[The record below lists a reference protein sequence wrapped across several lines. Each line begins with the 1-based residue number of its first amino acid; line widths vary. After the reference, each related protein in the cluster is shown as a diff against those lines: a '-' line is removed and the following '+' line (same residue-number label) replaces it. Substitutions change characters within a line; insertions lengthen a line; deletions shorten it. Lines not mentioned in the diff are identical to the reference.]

1 MPDETRGSGVRLDS
15 WKAIAAY
22 LKRDVATVRRWE
34 KDLGLPVHRVAGGG
48 RSVFAHTTE
57 IDAWLH
63 TDPKTSQPVP
73 DPTPARQSRR
83 SLAIAA
89 GAVLALAA
97 ASIAVLHN
105 GSPVETDIV
114 RLDVSSERVIGLDGE
129 GDERW
134 RHDFP
139 RDPVHLQQNIGLP
152 WLVIRGP
159 HPAVYVTVAH
169 TIRRADQQGGSGS
182 LIEFTIDGTPER
194 SFSFDDEVTFQGK
207 KYGPPWAVTTLAVD
221 DSTGS
226 RRVAV
231 AAHHYTWDPSPV
243 TVLDEHWRRLGTF
256 VHAGWI
262 EALHWMAPDRLLI
275 GGYSESGG
283 GGMVALLDP
292 ARLDGQGP
300 EEAGSRYHCE
310 TCGAARP
317 LLMVVM
323 PRTEV
328 NRASG
333 WRFNRA
339 LVEKLPDRVLAR
351 TVELE
356 MDGGHADVIYEF
368 SPSLDLVSARFSPR
382 YWDAHAMLE
391 AQGKI
396 DHRREA
402 CPDRNGPRE
411 IRVWDPST
419 GWRVLS
425 VQH

>member
-1 MPDETRGSGVRLDS
+1 MPQETRGSGVRLDS
-15 WKAIAAY
+15 WKAIAAH

-48 RSVFAHTTE
+48 RSVFAYPDQ

-63 TDPKTSQPVP
+63 TDPKTSTVAAAP
-73 DPTPARQSRR
+73 PAPPRDRR
-83 SLAIAA
+83 STAIAA
-89 GAVLALAA
+89 AATLVLALAMFVA
-97 ASIAVLHN
+97 FRN
-105 GSPVETDIV
+105 GWSPGTDVV
-114 RLDVSSERVIGLDGE
+114 RLDVTSERVLGLDGE
-129 GDERW
+129 GEERW
-134 RHDFP
+134 RHEFP
-139 RDPVHLQQNIGLP
+139 RDPVHLMQKIGVP
-152 WLVIRGP
+152 WVVIREP
-159 HPAVYVTVAH
+159 RPAVYVAVAH
-169 TIRRADQQGGSGS
+169 TIRRADQLGGNGS
-182 LIEFTIDGTPER
+182 LIEFTIDGELER

-207 KYGPPWAVTTLAVD
+207 AYGPPWAVTTLAVD
-221 DSTGS
+221 DSTGR

-243 TVLDEHWRRLGTF
+243 TVLDEHWRRIGTF
-256 VHAGWI
+256 VHAGWV
-262 EALHWMAPDRLLI
+262 EALHWMASDRLLI

-292 ARLDGQGP
+292 ARLNGQGP
-300 EEAGSRYHCE
+300 EEPGTRYHCE
-310 TCGAARP
+310 KCGSERP
-317 LLMVVM
+317 LRMVVM

-356 MDGGHADVIYEF
+356 LEGGHADVIYEF
-368 SPSLDLVSARFSPR
+368 SPSLDLISARFSPR

-396 DHRREA
+396 DHSREA
-402 CPDRNGPRE
+402 CPDRDGPLE
-411 IRVWDPST
+411 IRAWDPSI
-419 GWRVLS
+419 GWRVLTL
-425 VQH
+425 QH